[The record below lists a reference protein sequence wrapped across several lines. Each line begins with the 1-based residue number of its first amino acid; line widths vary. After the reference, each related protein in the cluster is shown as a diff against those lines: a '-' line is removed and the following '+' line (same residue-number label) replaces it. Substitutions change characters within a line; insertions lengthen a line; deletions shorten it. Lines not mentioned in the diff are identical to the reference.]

1 MASATTATSGPR
13 HSTSAL
19 EARSM
24 RGLRRDTEGS
34 QVAETG
40 SETHDLSPRFSH
52 GRSDVR
58 IHFLSRLH
66 IGGAPSFFLA
76 LPPHFGGTPPK
87 HKQVHSLTTPSV

>member
-66 IGGAPSFFLA
+66 IGGAAYFVWA
-76 LPPHFGGTPPK
+76 LPPNVGGTAQR
-87 HKQVHSLTTPSV
+87 HIQVHSLTTSSI